1 MFSPL
6 LFLIVLEILSRET
19 RIGCQEKLL
28 YDLAIAGESFQSL
41 KGKLEAWKR
50 TLESKSV
57 RVNVQKTKM
66 ILSSQKTRKF
76 RIEGK
81 FPCVAVEKM

>member
-6 LFLIVLEILSRET
+6 LFLIVLETSRET

-66 ILSSQKTRKF
+66 ITKQS
-76 RIEGK
+76 EN
-81 FPCVAVEKM
+81 